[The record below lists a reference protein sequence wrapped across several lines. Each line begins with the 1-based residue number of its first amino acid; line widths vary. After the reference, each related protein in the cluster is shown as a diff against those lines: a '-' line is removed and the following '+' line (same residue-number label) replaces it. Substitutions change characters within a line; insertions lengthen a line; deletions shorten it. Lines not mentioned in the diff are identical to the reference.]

1 MFEKFWETFKKKE
14 EPEEEIQFKT
24 VEPVEQAP
32 TITTTE
38 DPAPVVEET
47 PAPIIVPENIGGGME
62 FKVVRPESFGE
73 VSNIANNLLAGCTVV
88 LNTEV
93 LDRPTITR
101 MLDFIN
107 GVTYCMGGEIKK
119 VAPGTFIITP
129 SSDIGI
135 TD

>member
-24 VEPVEQAP
+24 VEPVEETP
-32 TITTTE
+32 VITTPEEPT
-38 DPAPVVEET
+38 PVVEET

-119 VAPGTFIITP
+119 VAPGTFIVTP

>member
-1 MFEKFWETFKKKE
+1 MFEKFWEAFKKKDP
-14 EPEEEIQFKT
+14 PEEEIQFKT
-24 VEPVEQAP
+24 VEPVEEVPAIASP
-32 TITTTE
+32 E
-38 DPAPVVEET
+38 EPAPVMEEEPI
-47 PAPIIVPENIGGGME
+47 PAQEATTNGGGVE
-62 FKVVRPESFGE
+62 FKVVRPESFAE
-73 VSNIANNLLAGCTVV
+73 VSSIANNLLAGCTVV

-119 VAPGTFIITP
+119 VAPGTFIVTP

>member
-1 MFEKFWETFKKKE
+1 MFEKFWESFKKKE

-24 VEPVEQAP
+24 VEPVEVAP
-32 TITTTE
+32 TVTITE
-38 DPAPVVEET
+38 EPAPVVEET

-62 FKVVRPESFGE
+62 FKVVRPESFNE

-119 VAPGTFIITP
+119 VAPGTFIVTP

>member
-47 PAPIIVPENIGGGME
+47 PAPIIFPENIGGGME

>member
-1 MFEKFWETFKKKE
+1 MFEKFWESFVKKE

-24 VEPVEQAP
+24 VEPVEASP
-32 TITTTE
+32 VVTVTE
-38 DPAPVVEET
+38 EPAPVVEET
-47 PAPIIVPENIGGGME
+47 PAPIIAPENVGGGME
-62 FKVVRPESFGE
+62 FKVVRPESFSE

-119 VAPGTFIITP
+119 VAPGTFIVTP

>member
-38 DPAPVVEET
+38 DTAPVVEET

>member
-1 MFEKFWETFKKKE
+1 MFERFWETFKKKE

-24 VEPVEQAP
+24 VEPVEP
-32 TITTTE
+32 TPSVTAAE
-38 DPAPVVEET
+38 EPAAIVEEE

-62 FKVVRPESFGE
+62 FKVVRPESFSE
-73 VSNIANNLLAGCTVV
+73 VSNIANNLLSGCTVV

-119 VAPGTFIITP
+119 VAPGTFIVTP

>member
-1 MFEKFWETFKKKE
+1 MFEKFWESFKKKDP
-14 EPEEEIQFKT
+14 PEEEIQFKT
-24 VEPVEQAP
+24 VEAVEEVPAIALPEEPAP
-32 TITTTE
+32 AVEEEPT
-38 DPAPVVEET
+38 PVVEPT
-47 PAPIIVPENIGGGME
+47 GNGGGVE
-62 FKVVRPESFGE
+62 FRVVRPESFAE
-73 VSNIANNLLAGCTVV
+73 VSSIANNLLAGCTVV

-93 LDRPTITR
+93 LDKPTITR

-119 VAPGTFIITP
+119 VAPGTFIVTP